1 MSDSPL
7 AAETVSVVFA
17 ANDYY
22 TPYLSTLL
30 ASILH
35 NYDNSR
41 PLEFIVLARDFTPAN
56 EERLIDQAEEA
67 GATLAFIDVGKAMAP
82 YEKKLHTWAHFKI
95 ETYFRLLLPQLL
107 PYHHKVLYL
116 DSDMVCL
123 ADISELYDTDVE
135 GYLIAACKDPD
146 TTGIYQ
152 GVEVDLGQ
160 PDKRHYMDEVLKI
173 ENPFEYFQAGTI
185 LFNLDEWRRSLDVE
199 EVFAFAQA
207 EKWQLL
213 DQDVLNYF
221 CQGRVRFVDMAW
233 NVMFDNGGFRI
244 SDIISHTTPELYDA
258 YLSAREAPKIVHYAG
273 PFKPWMDPNCDF
285 GHIFWH
291 YARMTAFYEMMI
303 LRELREAEERTNRR
317 IDEVDAYI
325 HAVDAELLRYEHRP
339 VSLMLKEFCYQKV
352 LMPVANALFKS
363 DASHDKAEHLYRK
376 IHPKK
381 STNDA

>member
-1 MSDSPL
+1 M
-7 AAETVSVVFA
+7 
-17 ANDYY
+17 
-22 TPYLSTLL
+22 
-30 ASILH
+30 
-35 NYDNSR
+35 
-41 PLEFIVLARDFTPAN
+41 LARDFTPAN

-160 PDKRHYMDEVLKI
+160 PNKRHYMDEVLKI

-291 YARMTAFYEMMI
+291 YARMTAFYELMI

-339 VSLMLKEFCYQKV
+339 ASLMLKEFCYQKLLV
-352 LMPVANALFKS
+352 PVANALFKS
-363 DASHDKAEHLYRK
+363 DASHDKAERLYRK

-381 STNDA
+381 NTNDA

>member
-30 ASILH
+30 ASILY

-160 PDKRHYMDEVLKI
+160 PNKRHYMDEVLKI

-291 YARMTAFYEMMI
+291 YARMTAFYELMI
-303 LRELREAEERTNRR
+303 LRELRESEERTNRR

-339 VSLMLKEFCYQKV
+339 ASLMLKEFCYQKL

-363 DASHDKAEHLYRK
+363 DASHDKAERLYRK

-381 STNDA
+381 NTNDA

>member
-1 MSDSPL
+1 
-7 AAETVSVVFA
+7 
-17 ANDYY
+17 
-22 TPYLSTLL
+22 
-30 ASILH
+30 
-35 NYDNSR
+35 
-41 PLEFIVLARDFTPAN
+41 
-56 EERLIDQAEEA
+56 
-67 GATLAFIDVGKAMAP
+67 
-82 YEKKLHTWAHFKI
+82 
-95 ETYFRLLLPQLL
+95 
-107 PYHHKVLYL
+107 
-116 DSDMVCL
+116 
-123 ADISELYDTDVE
+123 
-135 GYLIAACKDPD
+135 
-146 TTGIYQ
+146 
-152 GVEVDLGQ
+152 
-160 PDKRHYMDEVLKI
+160 
-173 ENPFEYFQAGTI
+173 
-185 LFNLDEWRRSLDVE
+185 VE

-258 YLSAREAPKIVHYAG
+258 YLSAREAPKIVLYTG
-273 PFKPWMDPNCDF
+273 PFKPWMDPICDF

-381 STNDA
+381 NTNDA

>member
-30 ASILH
+30 ASILY

-381 STNDA
+381 NTNDA